1 MYKMYINGVKNAEI
15 QGCVSR
21 IRSERKRNTM
31 ELKQLNYFMVCAK
44 TGSFSNAAEVLFTT
58 QSSVSKVIKSL
69 EDELGTKL
77 FERYARGIRLTE
89 TGRKIYPYAV
99 RISESFQEISLI
111 CGQCS
116 GTDNSKENEISGV

>member
-1 MYKMYINGVKNAEI
+1 
-15 QGCVSR
+15 
-21 IRSERKRNTM
+21 M

-44 TGSFSNAAEVLFTT
+44 TGSFSSAAEVLFTT

-69 EDELGTKL
+69 EDELGAKL

-89 TGRKIYPYAV
+89 TGREIYPYAV

-116 GTDNSKENEISGV
+116 GTDNSKENEIPEV